1 MPCASPALTQEC
13 SGCKAALE
21 PGALACNNCHAL
33 VHAARLEQLAADA
46 RLYEERGEF
55 VQARDAWTSALRL
68 LPEDSTQAEWVRGN
82 TRRLDAMATAA
93 AKSAALPAWIR
104 KLGPLAPLAILLVKG
119 KYLLALFK
127 LKFLLSL
134 GAFVA
139 FYWALFGAKFG
150 VGFAI
155 LILVHEMGH
164 FIDIKRR
171 GLPAEMPVFLPGLGA
186 YVRWTA
192 LGVPERTRAFVS
204 LAGPLAG
211 CIGAAVCALL
221 WMETGDRLWIG
232 LASVSALLNV
242 LNLIPVWVLDGGQ
255 TIKALNKAERIFLA
269 CAAVLFAVVLRQPVL
284 LLVAAGATYRV
295 FTKDVP
301 AAPNRAVMVYYLL
314 VLVALGFLVGLAPP
328 LPHAGTG
335 LRPSRAAELRTRSSR
350 LSSLSPAMAVR
361 AARAEAK

>member
-1 MPCASPALTQEC
+1 MSSSSPALTQC
-13 SGCKAALE
+13 PGCQATLW
-21 PGALACNNCHAL
+21 PGALVCSQCHAL
-33 VHAARLEQLAADA
+33 VHAARLEQLAAAA
-46 RLYEERGEF
+46 RVHEERGEV
-55 VQARDAWTSALRL
+55 VQARNAWTSALQL
-68 LPEDSTQAEWVRGN
+68 LPEDSTQAEWVRAN
-82 TRRLDAMATAA
+82 TKRLESTLAA
-93 AKSAALPAWIR
+93 SANSAAPPPAWIR
-104 KLGPLAPLAILLVKG
+104 RLGPLAPLAIVLVKG
-119 KYLLALFK
+119 KSLLALFK

-134 GAFVA
+134 SAFVA
-139 FYWALFGAKFG
+139 FYWAAFGAKFG

-192 LGVPERTRAFVS
+192 LGVTARTRAFVS

-221 WMETGDRLWIG
+221 WLQTHNAIWIG

-255 TIKALNKAERIFLA
+255 AIQALDKTERIVVA
-269 CAAVLFAVVLRQPVL
+269 CAALLLSVGLSQPVL
-284 LLVAAGATYRV
+284 LLVAAGAAYRA

-301 AAPNRAVMVYYLL
+301 AVPDRAVLVYYLL
-314 VLVALGFLVGLAPP
+314 VLAALGFLIGLAPP
-328 LPHAGTG
+328 HPLP
-335 LRPSRAAELRTRSSR
+335 S
-350 LSSLSPAMAVR
+350 
-361 AARAEAK
+361 

>member
-1 MPCASPALTQEC
+1 MSSASPALSQEC
-13 SGCKAALE
+13 PGCKAALE
-21 PGALACNNCHAL
+21 SGALACSNCHAL
-33 VHAARLEQLAADA
+33 VHAARLEQLAVDA
-46 RLYEERGEF
+46 RLHEERGEIIP
-55 VQARDAWTSALRL
+55 ARDAWSNALRL
-68 LPEDSTQAEWVRGN
+68 LPEDSMQAKWVRGN
-82 TRRLDAMATAA
+82 TRRLDAMAAA
-93 AKSAALPAWIR
+93 SARSAASPAWIG
-104 KLGPLAPLAILLVKG
+104 KLGPLAPLAILIFKG

-150 VGFAI
+150 VGLAI

-192 LGVPERTRAFVS
+192 LGVTARTRAFVS

-221 WMETGDRLWIG
+221 WMKTGDTLWIG

-242 LNLIPVWVLDGGQ
+242 LNLIPIWVLDGGQ
-255 TIKALNKAERIFLA
+255 TVKALNRAERIILA
-269 CAAVLFAVVLRQPVL
+269 CAAVLFAVGFGQPVL
-284 LLVAAGATYRV
+284 LLVAAGAAYRV
-295 FTKDVP
+295 FTKDAP
-301 AAPNRAVMVYYLL
+301 AAPNRAVTVYYLL
-314 VLVALGFLVGLAPP
+314 VLAALGIVMGLAPP
-328 LPHAGTG
+328 LSQHQ
-335 LRPSRAAELRTRSSR
+335 
-350 LSSLSPAMAVR
+350 
-361 AARAEAK
+361 